1 MKLKTKYNFIVFLLI
16 LIIFQFYF
24 VNILPITFLGFSFY
38 LSLFLIL
45 TFAIFLLTIK
55 TQKKDNIILFVGFL
69 FLYLFVSFVR
79 YLLYSSDSDILS
91 KLIMNFAFYL
101 PPVFLMLTSDLGTLF
116 NKKLP
121 RVLLLL
127 LLTQAILAV
136 LFILGLPTIN
146 LLTDDLPDGYLRY
159 VGIMG
164 GANVNA
170 NFNTLI
176 MTVLLLSPNKYT
188 ISKKIFI
195 ITLGIISTAPSFT
208 KLSFLVTFVIIG
220 YVIYDF
226 IKTNNSKA
234 IWLFI
239 PLIVIS
245 SFFLIKN
252 NSKTLSSIRTVDR
265 IISTVEN
272 GGDKNRADKYAFGL
286 SLVLSDLTSFVIGPA
301 SERKTGRYVEF
312 SDNSF
317 LQMPLSL
324 GFPIFI
330 LFLLL
335 IKKLSKYSKHYI
347 TKESTIYL
355 LILLITF
362 FLNNAILWIPW
373 LFLASIGYWSIVMKK
388 SVKQNF
394 N

>member
-1 MKLKTKYNFIVFLLI
+1 
-16 LIIFQFYF
+16 
-24 VNILPITFLGFSFY
+24 
-38 LSLFLIL
+38 
-45 TFAIFLLTIK
+45 
-55 TQKKDNIILFVGFL
+55 
-69 FLYLFVSFVR
+69 
-79 YLLYSSDSDILS
+79 
-91 KLIMNFAFYL
+91 
-101 PPVFLMLTSDLGTLF
+101 MLTSDLGTLF

>member
-16 LIIFQFYF
+16 LITFQFYF

-45 TFAIFLLTIK
+45 NFAIFLLTIK

-69 FLYLFVSFVR
+69 FLYFFVTYVR
-79 YLLYSSDSDILS
+79 SVLYNYNLLVSLVMGFS
-91 KLIMNFAFYL
+91 FYL
-101 PPVFLMLTSDLGTLF
+101 PPIFLMLTSDLVTFF

-127 LLTQAILAV
+127 LLFQAILSV

-146 LLTDDLPDGYLRY
+146 LLTDKLPDGYLRY

-170 NFNTLI
+170 NFNALI
-176 MTVLLLSPNKYT
+176 MTVLLLSPNNYT
-188 ISKKIFI
+188 LFKKFLI
-195 ITLGIISTAPSFT
+195 ITLAVISAAPSFT
-208 KLSFLVTFVIIG
+208 KLAFLVALVITI

-226 IKTNNSKA
+226 VKTRKTKV

-239 PLIVIS
+239 PLMVIS

-252 NSKTLSSIRTVDR
+252 NSETLSSIGTVGR
-265 IISTVEN
+265 IITAVEN
-272 GGDKNRADKYAFGL
+272 GGDKNRADKYVFGL
-286 SLVLSDLTSFVIGPA
+286 SIVLNDLTSFMIGPA
-301 SERKTGRYVEF
+301 SEKQIGRYVEF

-317 LQMPLSL
+317 LRMPISL
-324 GFPIFI
+324 GVPISF

-335 IKKLSKYSKHYI
+335 IRKFSRFSKQHI
-347 TKESTIYL
+347 TKELLVYM
-355 LILLITF
+355 LILLITLF
-362 FLNNAILWIPW
+362 FNNAILWIPW
-373 LFLASIGYWSIVMKK
+373 LFLVSIGYWSIVKKK
-388 SVKQNF
+388 SVKHNS